1 MQLTDKRPIQ
11 EKGTYDVV
19 VVGGGIAGVAA
30 AVAAAREG
38 AKTLLLEKSVV
49 LGGLATAGL
58 INWYEPLC
66 DSAGRKMIGGIPEEL
81 IRLSV
86 RYGFH
91 NLPEEWAEGVTT
103 TDPPKRMASSFSP
116 TIFAVAMDEYLREN
130 GVELVLDCLAV
141 WPLMR
146 ETVCRGIVAEVKEG
160 RAFYAAQAVVD
171 ATGDA
176 GIFHCADA
184 PTVEGKNYLTYVS
197 HGITDRAVD
206 AYQKNHTMLSLRKW
220 FAVGSDMFGNGNPE
234 DAGDY
239 AGTDSEEITRFVLAG
254 RRMLF
259 DKIKGQDP
267 NERDITMLP
276 FMPQLR
282 TVRRIVGE
290 EDFTAV
296 PGKPCETSVG
306 SCGDFRPDGKGKHYH
321 IPFGALYH
329 AEFPNLLAAGRMI
342 SAPQG
347 DGWEIA
353 RVIPN
358 CALTGQAAGTAAALC
373 VKQQKTVA
381 SLNYQTLRQALQA
394 AGVLFID

>member
-11 EKGTYDVV
+11 EKGAYDVV

-91 NLPEEWAEGVTT
+91 NLPVEWAEGVTT

-146 ETVCRGIVAEVKEG
+146 ETVCQGIVAEVKEG

-176 GIFHCADA
+176 GIFHSAGA

-197 HGITDRAVD
+197 HGVTDRAVD

-239 AGTDSEEITRFVLAG
+239 AGTDSGGNHPFRPLRAG
-254 RRMLF
+254 ACCL
-259 DKIKGQDP
+259 IKSRARTQT
-267 NERDITMLP
+267 NAILP
-276 FMPQLR
+276 CCLSCPSCAPCAGSWA
-282 TVRRIVGE
+282 RRISQ
-290 EDFTAV
+290 
-296 PGKPCETSVG
+296 PCRGKPAK
-306 SCGDFRPDGKGKHYH
+306 RPW
-321 IPFGALYH
+321 
-329 AEFPNLLAAGRMI
+329 AAAVI
-342 SAPQG
+342 SART
-347 DGWEIA
+347 A
-353 RVIPN
+353 R
-358 CALTGQAAGTAAALC
+358 
-373 VKQQKTVA
+373 A
-381 SLNYQTLRQALQA
+381 STTTSRSARCIMRNFPTCWRARA
-394 AGVLFID
+394 P